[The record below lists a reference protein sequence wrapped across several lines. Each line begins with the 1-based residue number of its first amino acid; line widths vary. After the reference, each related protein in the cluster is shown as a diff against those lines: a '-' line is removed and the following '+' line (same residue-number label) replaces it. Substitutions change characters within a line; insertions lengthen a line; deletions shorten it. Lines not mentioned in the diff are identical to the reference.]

1 MTQQSLYRRYR
12 PRRFS
17 EIRGQTHI
25 VTPLR
30 NAVAQDTVGQAYLF
44 SGPRGTGKTTTARI
58 LAKALNCTDLHDGEP
73 CGECESCRAIDA
85 GSSYDLFELD
95 AASNNGVDAM
105 RDLVARAAVGSPGRT
120 KVYILDEVHM
130 LSAAAANALLKTLEE
145 PPEHVA
151 FVLATTD
158 PHKVLPTIRS
168 RTQHFEF
175 TLLGAEQLT
184 EYVRFVAADAGL
196 DLSEDEIA
204 HVVRAGRGSAR
215 DTLSALD
222 QVVAAGGVLAEHSS
236 DEQLVAALAGRDTAG
251 AIAAID
257 RAIAEGQDPR
267 PIAEDLLVTLR
278 NGFLA
283 TVGALPAH
291 LPEQDVAAATQLGS
305 TMGAARLTRSM
316 ETVGAALVDMRHAPD
331 ARVPLEVAIIRLTA
345 PSVDADP
352 AELLERV
359 EQLERRLAALE
370 TRPAPPSQ
378 ATARPAIPP
387 PPRRSREAR
396 PATPAPTRGGS
407 DPSAA
412 PPSTRGGSPPPSVSS
427 GPGGSPDGGTTFPD
441 QPADARADLP
451 GVDELAAAMAEGVL
465 GQLRGVAKAIYST
478 GRFVGVEA
486 GAAVFALANAPTRDR
501 AERVRADVEAALAAR
516 FGRPIRLRLV
526 DEQSVT
532 TTAPPDRWG
541 AARPADGPARHSAG
555 EPPPTDVDD
564 DGEEI
569 VDVSELVEA
578 TDVVT
583 TGVDRLTEAFPG
595 ATLVEEEP

>member
-17 EIRGQTHI
+17 EIRGQAHI

-58 LAKALNCTDLHDGEP
+58 LAKALNCTNLADGEP
-73 CGECESCRAIDA
+73 CGACESCRAIDA

-222 QVVAAGGVLAEHSS
+222 QVVAAGGVLAEHSG

-396 PATPAPTRGGS
+396 PATPTPTRGGS

-427 GPGGSPDGGTTFPD
+427 SPERAPDGGTTFPD
-441 QPADARADLP
+441 QHADAPADLP

-532 TTAPPDRWG
+532 TTAPADGSG
-541 AARPADGPARHSAG
+541 AARPADGPARHSAD
-555 EPPPTDVDD
+555 EPASTDADD
-564 DGEEI
+564 DEEEI